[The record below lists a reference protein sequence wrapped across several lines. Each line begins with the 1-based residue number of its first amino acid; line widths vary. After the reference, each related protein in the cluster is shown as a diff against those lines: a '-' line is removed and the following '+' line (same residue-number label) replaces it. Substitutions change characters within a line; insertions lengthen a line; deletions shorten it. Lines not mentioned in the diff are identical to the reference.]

1 MKLRSGFNE
10 DNLRLKVYCNPYLAY
25 KAVGCGVWGGAAIR
39 TFKPTFSSSSFAVRL
54 QRADREI
61 VILPYMHDHM
71 HVLVPPNSDREDA
84 NSQTEEAATTE
95 NAFLNKWHTI
105 LLIHVKI

>member
-1 MKLRSGFNE
+1 M
-10 DNLRLKVYCNPYLAY
+10 
-25 KAVGCGVWGGAAIR
+25 
-39 TFKPTFSSSSFAVRL
+39 RL

-71 HVLVPPNSDREDA
+71 HVLVPPDSEREDA

-95 NAFLNKWHTI
+95 NVLLNK
-105 LLIHVKI
+105 